1 MVEDIEPDGVVKA
14 RPSPSNQTLHSIA
27 SGTGECVGGTSDL
40 YEVGGATAEEGREGL
55 KVRRHDDRI
64 G

>member
-27 SGTGECVGGTSDL
+27 GGARECVGGTSDL
-40 YEVGGATAEEGREGL
+40 HEVGGAMEEEGR
-55 KVRRHDDRI
+55 RDI
-64 G
+64 GMS

>member
-27 SGTGECVGGTSDL
+27 SGTGECVSGTSDL
-40 YEVGGATAEEGREGL
+40 HKGGRSHSGGGKGGIKGTSS
-55 KVRRHDDRI
+55 
-64 G
+64 